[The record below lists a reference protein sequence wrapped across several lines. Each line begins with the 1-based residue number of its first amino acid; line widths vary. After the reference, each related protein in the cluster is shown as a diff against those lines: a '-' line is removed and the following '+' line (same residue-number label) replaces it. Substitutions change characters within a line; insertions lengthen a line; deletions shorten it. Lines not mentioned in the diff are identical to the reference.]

1 MNRFAV
7 LLALLLAACATPPPR
22 VPATPGMEEVE
33 RRQERPPE
41 SVPAAPPKEVIPA
54 PEAPVMA
61 PDVPRAAPVAPAI
74 TGAPPAPLFRE
85 FVARNDEQL
94 LEVFAGMHKSELAR
108 IMHADANRW
117 HNPYKRE
124 ALYDRKGQAYEVLY
138 YLTRDPEGKPVKDRH
153 LTPVMVK
160 DDVVVAIGAY
170 RLKKLKRGESLDLPR
185 RAPKRAS

>member
-22 VPATPGMEEVE
+22 VPETRA
-33 RRQERPPE
+33 RR
-41 SVPAAPPKEVIPA
+41 AAEGGH
-54 PEAPVMA
+54 
-61 PDVPRAAPVAPAI
+61 PRARGAGYGARRPARGAGR
-74 TGAPPAPLFRE
+74 TGHNRRAAGPLFRE

-153 LTPVMVK
+153 LTPVIVK

-170 RLKKLKRGESLDLPR
+170 RLKKLKRGESIDLPR
-185 RAPKRAS
+185 RQPKRSS

>member
-7 LLALLLAACATPPPR
+7 LFALLLAACATPPPR
-22 VPATPGMEEVE
+22 A
-33 RRQERPPE
+33 PE
-41 SVPAAPPKEVIPA
+41 PVPAAPPKETAPP

-61 PDVPRAAPVAPAI
+61 PDAPRAAPIAPAI
-74 TGAPPAPLFRE
+74 TGAPPVPLFRE

-124 ALYDRKGQAYEVLY
+124 ALFDRNGKGL
-138 YLTRDPEGKPVKDRH
+138 RG
-153 LTPVMVK
+153 
-160 DDVVVAIGAY
+160 VVTT
-170 RLKKLKRGESLDLPR
+170 
-185 RAPKRAS
+185 

>member
-7 LLALLLAACATPPPR
+7 LFALLLAACATPVPR
-22 VPATPGMEEVE
+22 TPATPGMEEVE
-33 RRQERPPE
+33 QRREQLPERPPE
-41 SVPAAPPKEVIPA
+41 SVPAAPPKAAVPA
-54 PEAPVMA
+54 PEAPV
-61 PDVPRAAPVAPAI
+61 APAI
-74 TGAPPAPLFRE
+74 IGALPAPLFRE

-94 LEVFAGMHKSELAR
+94 LEVFAGMHRSELIR
-108 IMHADANRW
+108 IMNTDADRW

-124 ALYDRKGQAYEVLY
+124 ALHDRKGQAYEVLY

-170 RLKKLKRGESLDLPR
+170 RLKKLKRGESIDLPR
-185 RAPKRAS
+185 SQPKRSS

>member
-7 LLALLLAACATPPPR
+7 LLALLLAACATPEQHLPLPS
-22 VPATPGMEEVE
+22 PATP
-33 RRQERPPE
+33 
-41 SVPAAPPKEVIPA
+41 PKTATPV

-61 PDVPRAAPVAPAI
+61 PDTPRTAPVAPAI
-74 TGAPPAPLFRE
+74 TSALPAPLFRE

-170 RLKKLKRGESLDLPR
+170 RLKKLKRGESIDLPR
-185 RAPKRAS
+185 RQPKRSS